1 MHQVK
6 NKNKEERTMMNP
18 VRNDYDESDVLDD
31 LIDELETLQ
40 KLNHKGYDFEIST
53 YYINARDKEQLNGVL
68 NHLSATR
75 PALDRLKIIAV
86 RTG

>member
-6 NKNKEERTMMNP
+6 NKNKEERTMLNP
-18 VRNDYDESDVLDD
+18 VRNDYDESDVLDN

>member
-6 NKNKEERTMMNP
+6 NKTKEERKMLNP
-18 VRNDYDESDVLDD
+18 VRNDYDESDFLYD
-31 LIDELETLQ
+31 LIEELQTLQ
-40 KLNHKGYDFEIST
+40 KLNHKGYDFEICT
-53 YYINARDKEQLNGVL
+53 YYINAGDKEQLSGVL
-68 NHLSATR
+68 NHLSASR

>member
-6 NKNKEERTMMNP
+6 NKNKEERTMLNP
-18 VRNDYDESDVLDD
+18 VRNDYDESDVLDN

-40 KLNHKGYDFEIST
+40 KLNIKGYDFEIST
-53 YYINARDKEQLNGVL
+53 YYINAGDKEQLNGVL

>member
-1 MHQVK
+1 MDRVK
-6 NKNKEERTMMNP
+6 NNKKGNRPMLNP
-18 VRNDYDESDVLDD
+18 VTKDYDQTDVIEN

-40 KLNHKGYDFEIST
+40 KLNHKGYDFEICT
-53 YYINARDKEQLNGVL
+53 YYINAGDKEQLNGVL
-68 NHLSATR
+68 SHLSSSR

>member
-1 MHQVK
+1 MDRVK
-6 NKNKEERTMMNP
+6 NNKKGNRPMLHP
-18 VRNDYDESDVLDD
+18 VRNDYDESDVLDN

-53 YYINARDKEQLNGVL
+53 YYINAGDKEQLNGVL
-68 NHLSATR
+68 SHLSSSR